1 MKGGEH
7 VRIIIDGNPKEIAA
21 LVLAVQERQKDF
33 LIDTGKLADAISIA
47 RRFQQEHDKPASL

>member
-1 MKGGEH
+1 MIKAEA
-7 VRIIIDGNPKEIAA
+7 KEITA